1 MKKISLKDF
10 LKPYS
15 LQMYIAIIVGLIG
28 TVCNIVLPEGVN
40 RIANAIEAGLKTNI
54 DLNYV
59 VQCAVGAG
67 ILIVASM
74 ITNIFSGRMMAG
86 IGHGV
91 GKDIREAVNNKINIV
106 KISNLDAMKS
116 GDILARTVSDTQA
129 VESMVANNLGSV
141 ITNGLQFV
149 GTLVMMAMVNAKF
162 MGMVLLTIFIGMV
175 LNLVITQKSVG
186 VIKKQKVS
194 VANINEEINETLK
207 GFLVIKAFNAEKE
220 VIDIFRNNNEALK
233 SSTLKAS
240 FFSSIMSPLMLFIS
254 NLSYVVVCVYGAY
267 LAMKPGTNVTV
278 GTIASFVLYSSLFAS
293 AAGGV
298 FGSLGNIVNAKVSM
312 ARVKEFLELDD
323 ADNEGKATIQN
334 AKGEV
339 VFEHVRFGYV
349 KEREIIHDFSATI
362 KPGMKVAI
370 VGPTGAGKSTL
381 INLLMRFYEVGS
393 GSIKIDGVPINQIKR
408 EDLHNILGMVLQ
420 ETFTFTGSIRDNIIY
435 STPNV
440 SETMLQNVIDKCGLD
455 YLISTL
461 PQGLD
466 TEISDQS
473 SVSAGQKQLIT
484 IARVM
489 VKNPDILI
497 LDEATSSVDTIT
509 EKHIQEALDE
519 LVKGK
524 TSFVIAHRLSTI
536 KNADMIFVLKDGDI
550 VEVGNHEELLK
561 KNGMYAELY
570 NSQFAD

>member
-28 TVCNIVLPEGVN
+28 TICNIVLPEGVN

-54 DLNYV
+54 NLNYV

-67 ILIVASM
+67 ILIVVSM

-149 GTLVMMAMVNAKF
+149 GTLIMMAMVNVKF
-162 MGMVLLTIFIGMV
+162 MGMVLLTIFLGMV

-312 ARVKEFLELDD
+312 SRVKEFLELDD
-323 ADNEGKATIQN
+323 ADNEGESTIQN

-381 INLLMRFYEVGS
+381 INLLMRFYEVES

-408 EDLHNILGMVLQ
+408 EDLHDILGMVLQ
-420 ETFTFTGSIRDNIIY
+420 ETFTFTGSIKDNIIY

-440 SETMLQNVIDKCGLD
+440 SDKMLQNVIDKCGLD

-461 PQGLD
+461 PQGLE